1 MRRLHL
7 RLLLSTALL
16 LVLSQQ
22 AGAQNTDTLL
32 ATAGVPRYPVGIVKP
47 FLFVVYVQGVRITA
61 KVTNLPAKQ
70 PNESDS
76 AASQRKAAAVI
87 KVLNDSIT
95 AAKADGRLP
104 PTQQLAT
111 MTKQPAMVANVD
123 KDGKP
128 LPGPAMV
135 PNRWVNFGVVTLV
148 GTTGVGSPGGLYKDP
163 TGEGNGTAI
172 IRKGGAASGGAK
184 VSMGGAG
191 AATGLSTGMDPL
203 GAQSFVSFGVF
214 DPRGLDAGCQPDF
227 PPAYPL
233 CPGEFIAT
241 LFPSAG
247 STDSQILSSL
257 ASLFNSLY
265 TAFGYTA
272 TYDPFTDLLSLD
284 QPIGNYETL
293 FTQNTAAGLE
303 LDPVVEIVTTPEPAS
318 VVLVVTGL
326 LVIGL
331 ARKRTTCSTRSFS
344 RRVSTRA

>member
-1 MRRLHL
+1 MSRSVL
-7 RLLLSTALL
+7 RLLVTTFLL
-16 LVLSQQ
+16 GLSQR
-22 AGAQNTDTLL
+22 AAAQNTDTLL

-70 PNESDS
+70 PGESDS

-87 KVLNDSIT
+87 KSLNDSIT

-104 PTQQLAT
+104 ATQQLAT
-111 MTKQPAMVANVD
+111 MTKQPAMVPNVD

-135 PNRWVNFGVVTLV
+135 PNRWVNYGVVTLV
-148 GTTGVGSPGGLYKDP
+148 GATGVGSPGGLYKDP

-172 IRKGGAASGGAK
+172 IRKGGTPSGVKA
-184 VSMGGAG
+184 SMGGTG
-191 AATGLSTGMDPL
+191 ANTGLSTGLDPN
-203 GAQSFVSFGVF
+203 GATSFVSFGVF
-214 DPRGLDAGCQPDF
+214 DPRGLDAGCEPDF

-247 STDSQILSSL
+247 STDSGIFSSL
-257 ASLFNSLY
+257 ALLFNSLY
-265 TAFGYTA
+265 SAFGYKA
-272 TYDPFTDLLSLD
+272 SYDPFLDLLSLD

-293 FTQNTAAGLE
+293 FTQYTDTGLD
-303 LDPVVEIVTTPEPAS
+303 LSPVLVVTPEPAS
-318 VVLVVTGL
+318 ILLIAAGL
-326 LVIGL
+326 LVLGL
-331 ARKRTTCSTRSFS
+331 ARKRD
-344 RRVSTRA
+344 

>member
-1 MRRLHL
+1 MSRLHFRFL
-7 RLLLSTALL
+7 VSTALL

-22 AGAQNTDTLL
+22 AGAQSTDTLL

-104 PTQQLAT
+104 GTQQLAT
-111 MTKQPAMVANVD
+111 LTKQPGMVPNVD

-128 LPGPAMV
+128 LPGPALV
-135 PNRWVNFGVVTLV
+135 ANRWVNFGIVTLV

-163 TGEGNGTAI
+163 SGEGNGTAI
-172 IRKGGAASGGAK
+172 IRKGGLPSGVKA
-184 VSMGGAG
+184 SMGGAG
-191 AATGLSTGMDPL
+191 AGTGLSTGLDPL
-203 GAQSFVSFGVF
+203 GAPSFVSFGVF
-214 DPRGLDAGCQPDF
+214 DPRGLDADCQPDF

-247 STDSQILSSL
+247 STDSQILSGL
-257 ASLFNSLY
+257 ASLFNSLF
-265 TAFGYTA
+265 APFGYTA
-272 TYDPFTDLLSLD
+272 SYDPFTDLLSLD

-293 FTQNTAAGLE
+293 FTQNTDSGLE
-303 LDPVVEIVTTPEPAS
+303 LDPVLEIITPEPAT
-318 VVLVVTGL
+318 LPLLAPGILAIGL
-326 LVIGL
+326 LWLLHGRGRGSAEGGRIPL
-331 ARKRTTCSTRSFS
+331 S
-344 RRVSTRA
+344 RR